1 MGIFSRFGLPK
12 VSASEAIDLSSGAG
26 MLLDIRENDEF
37 NAGHAP
43 GAVHIPLGA
52 LDAKLPRV
60 PDDRP
65 VVVVC
70 RSGMRARSATKLLLA
85 NGRDARL
92 LQGGMHAWQHAG
104 GRMVDRKGRP
114 GRVV

>member
-1 MGIFSRFGLPK
+1 MGTFSRFGMPK
-12 VSASEAIDLSSGAG
+12 LSAGEAISLSSQEA

-43 GAVHIPLGA
+43 GAVHIPLGS
-52 LDAKLPRV
+52 LSTRLSRV
-60 PDDRP
+60 PADRP

-70 RSGMRARSATKLLLA
+70 RSGMRARSATKLLLDA
-85 NGRDARL
+85 GRDARL
-92 LQGGMHAWQHAG
+92 LSGGMHAWQRAG

>member
-1 MGIFSRFGLPK
+1 MGILSRFGLPK
-12 VSASEAIDLSSGAG
+12 VGAQDAITLAAG
-26 MLLDIRENDEF
+26 NAMLLDIREKEEF

-43 GAVHIPLGA
+43 NAVHIPLGA
-52 LDAKLPRV
+52 LPGKLARV
-60 PDDRP
+60 PSDKP

-70 RSGMRARSATKLLLA
+70 RSGMRARSATKMLTQ

-92 LQGGMHAWQHAG
+92 LSGGMHAWQRAG

-114 GRVV
+114 GTVV